1 MPACRMDL
9 ADVGSPDAIVRLILQ
24 AEPNLLIPVPI
35 EELCRQLDIME
46 IQDLDAD
53 GFEGGLITDTDRSEG
68 IILVKNAK
76 DPRLEPR
83 RRFTIAHELG
93 HFLMPSHVPD
103 QPGRFLCKSSDLRRT
118 NAREG
123 DRRQRMEVEANRFA
137 SLILMPP
144 PALRQAMRN
153 CTKPDLQHIPALA
166 RQFNVSREAMARTYA
181 QYHEE
186 PIAIVVT
193 HEGKVLRHY
202 KRPGFPFIT
211 CPNNT
216 SVPTGSLY
224 HRGPHERGI
233 ASDFAAC
240 IPDHWIEVRRGERAP
255 TLYEQVYP
263 QREGFGLLLL
273 HLELPDEDEEA
284 EEREMKDSW
293 RVGFPA
299 RSRRR

>member
-9 ADVGSPDAIVRLILQ
+9 ADVGSPEALVRLILQ
-24 AEPNLLIPVPI
+24 AEPELPIPVPI
-35 EELCRQLDIME
+35 EDLCRRLDITK
-46 IQDLDAD
+46 IQELDTE

-68 IILVKNAK
+68 IILVKNIT
-76 DPRLEPR
+76 DPRREPR

-103 QPGRFLCKSSDLRRT
+103 QPGRFLCKSSDLGRT
-118 NAREG
+118 NAKEG

-144 PALRQAMRN
+144 PVLRQAMRG
-153 CTKPDLQHIPALA
+153 CRKPDLQHIPTLA

-186 PIAIVVT
+186 QIAIVIT

-202 KRPGFPFIT
+202 KKLGFPFVT
-211 CPNNT
+211 CTNN
-216 SVPTGSLY
+216 SPVPAGSLY

-263 QREGFGLLLL
+263 QREGFGLMPL
-273 HLELPDEDEEA
+273 HLELPDEEEEA
-284 EEREMKDSW
+284 EDRELEESW
-293 RVGFPA
+293 RVGFKG
-299 RSRRR
+299 RRR

>member
-9 ADVGSPDAIVRLILQ
+9 ADVGSPEAIVKLILQ
-24 AEPNLLIPVPI
+24 AEPELPIPVPI
-35 EELCRQLDIME
+35 EDLCRQLDIMK
-46 IQDLDAD
+46 IQEFDTD

-68 IILVKNAK
+68 IILVKNTM
-76 DPRLEPR
+76 EVR

-103 QPGRFLCKSSDLRRT
+103 QPGRFLCKSSDLRRM
-118 NAREG
+118 NAGEG

-144 PALRQAMRN
+144 PALRLAMRG
-153 CTKPDLQHIPALA
+153 CRKPDIQHIPTLA

-193 HEGKVLRHY
+193 HDGKVLRHY
-202 KRPGFPFIT
+202 KKLSFPFIT
-211 CPNNT
+211 CANN
-216 SVPTGSLY
+216 SPVPAGSLY

-233 ASDFAAC
+233 GSDFAAC
-240 IPDHWIEVRRGERAP
+240 IPDNWIEVRRGERAP

-263 QREGFGLLLL
+263 QRDGFGLLLL
-273 HLELPDEDEEA
+273 HLELPDEEEEA
-284 EEREMKDSW
+284 EEREMEDSW
-293 RVGFPA
+293 RVGFKG
-299 RSRRR
+299 RRR